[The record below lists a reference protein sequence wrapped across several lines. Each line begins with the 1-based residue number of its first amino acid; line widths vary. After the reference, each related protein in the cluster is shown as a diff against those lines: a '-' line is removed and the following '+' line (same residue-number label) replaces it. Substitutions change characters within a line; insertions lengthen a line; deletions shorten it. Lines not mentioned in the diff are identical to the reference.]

1 MQFGYT
7 KADYNAL
14 TPTEKMF
21 ILKAYEDKVVSDSS
35 VLAKAVSNAVYNTLR
50 KKGKPPQKLWK
61 KQPKQTN
68 PEQRKAELAEI
79 LEADRK
85 MGTAWVDAVYA
96 ANGRKRRKKVG

>member
-1 MQFGYT
+1 MPFRANMRACVT
-7 KADYNAL
+7 TA
-14 TPTEKMF
+14 
-21 ILKAYEDKVVSDSS
+21 
-35 VLAKAVSNAVYNTLR
+35 
-50 KKGKPPQKLWK
+50 GKPWK

-96 ANGRKRRKKVG
+96 ANGRKRRKKVE